1 MKKQYMKPAMLVEVA
16 QASQLLT
23 TSTDSLKIQDNT
35 WDPEIDDYD
44 ELE

>member
-1 MKKQYMKPAMLVEVA
+1 MKPAMLVEVA
-16 QASQLLT
+16 EASQLLT
-23 TSTDSLKIQDNT
+23 TSTDSLKIQNNT